1 MDIFDKQ
8 DNKVRRGSKSR
19 VSRQSHSSEMYV
31 RLVLPAEEVSA
42 IAKSI
47 LDMQSKP
54 EVTLIDV
61 ELQQMKKVSK
71 KRKYRDFQLNSD
83 VKNRENKKSRQ
94 ESPSTEKLSKQ
105 NSDTP
110 K

>member
-8 DNKVRRGSKSR
+8 DNKVRRGSR
-19 VSRQSHSSEMYV
+19 VSRQSYPSEMYV

-47 LDMQSKP
+47 LERHSKP

-61 ELQQMKKVSK
+61 ELQRMKVSK
-71 KRKYRDFQLNSD
+71 KRKDRDDLLNSNGT
-83 VKNRENKKSRQ
+83 KREIKKSRR
-94 ESPSTEKLSKQ
+94 ETPSTEKLSKQ
-105 NSDTP
+105 NSETP